1 MTQPVMT
8 HDVGS
13 VSAKLAEQG
22 LEADARVLTRLEKRQ
37 RSLAELRDFAYTREA
52 ADARRA
58 AEDAETRKDLAALAD
73 DIVAADPELIDLARR
88 EQQVRSDAAGF
99 VATMPA
105 KLQLVDRMRNG
116 GELNELFEEVLLSH
130 HVDWIR
136 AFGLA
141 IDSRYRELKKQDTD
155 DARTFRTRRNAWLK
169 ERPTTLQQ
177 IRELGERRQNRER
190 KIRDGVRWSATHA
203 GLPPK
208 RAHIVHGPA
217 FDK

>member
-73 DIVAADPELIDLARR
+73 SEAFHERLR
-88 EQQVRSDAAGF
+88 EALDRANTRLGPIEQVRRFIIANEAF
-99 VATMPA
+99 TTE
-105 KLQLVDRMRNG
+105 NG
-116 GELNELFEEVLLSH
+116 LMTPSL
-130 HVDWIR
+130 
-136 AFGLA
+136 
-141 IDSRYRELKKQDTD
+141 
-155 DARTFRTRRNAWLK
+155 
-169 ERPTTLQQ
+169 
-177 IRELGERRQNRER
+177 
-190 KIRDGVRWSATHA
+190 KIRRHLIKEIYGARLE
-203 GLPPK
+203 GLYG
-208 RAHIVHGPA
+208 RARS
-217 FDK
+217 